1 MKHAGKRFAAV
12 LMVVVMAL
20 SLLPVAALATQE
32 TVDLTSGLVGY
43 WTFDGDTE
51 QEKLSSKTTGGPAAT
66 LASGVSLVNSDLNA
80 EAGGGVQF
88 NGASN
93 GYLKLELAGEHALSA
108 EKAFPLVRGSSIPTG
123 RIPTQAPSRSP
134 ACFIG
139 RRPGHSRLSTQ
150 RGGRRTVQLLSGRRK
165 QI

>member
-51 QEKLSSKTTGGPAAT
+51 QEKLSSKTTGGPVAT
-66 LASGVSLVNSDLNA
+66 LASGD
-80 EAGGGVQF
+80 
-88 NGASN
+88 
-93 GYLKLELAGEHALSA
+93 
-108 EKAFPLVRGSSIPTG
+108 
-123 RIPTQAPSRSP
+123 
-134 ACFIG
+134 
-139 RRPGHSRLSTQ
+139 
-150 RGGRRTVQLLSGRRK
+150 RK
-165 QI
+165 SVV